1 MKIIYIKWEI
11 NFNNNKTKDLPLD
24 YYVIFIKT
32 NNFSIH
38 NCDSSLPLFS
48 CKTEKGTLS
57 VKKSTI
63 TFFSKSKFIEIKI
76 NKTIKDFSLPNL
88 SINKIVKEQ
97 EINLQLKIEKQLSL
111 LYDNVIK
118 EFRTPLGNIDISYK
132 HNNIVYLLELKKWK
146 LKLEDVN
153 QLIRYSEHFNEL
165 DIEVN
170 LSLIWKEYSKEI
182 YNYAISKNVY
192 VFTYKKYYDKIK
204 KTYL

>member
-11 NFNNNKTKDLPLD
+11 DFNNNKTKDLPLD

-38 NCDSSLPLFS
+38 NCDSSLPIFS
-48 CKTEKGTLS
+48 CKTDKGTLS
-57 VKKSTI
+57 VKKSII
-63 TFFSKSKFIEIKI
+63 TFFGKSKLIEIKI
-76 NKTIKDFSLPNL
+76 NKTIKEIYLPNL
-88 SINKIVKEQ
+88 SINKIVKEK

-118 EFRTPLGNIDISYK
+118 EFRTPLWNIDISYK

-165 DIEVN
+165 GIEVN
-170 LSLIWKEYSKEI
+170 LSLIWKEYSKAI
-182 YNYAISKNVY
+182 SNYAMSKNVY

-204 KTYL
+204 KHI